1 MDIEQEMIRY
11 DRVRHINVHISK
23 ITYISEHMHGSFELS
38 YVLEGSAQYCQGAYR
53 QTVVPGSLVLTNPY
67 EQHSFAALGDQP
79 LVLLTLQ
86 VHKLFIRRYVET
98 IPRLRF
104 ATMSLGKLPKEK
116 YDQLV
121 DLLLRTA
128 WAYLGDEGVKQF
140 DVIANATAILGKLYD
155 WLEWELEENPDT
167 SGKELQKNRVQRLIS
182 YIDENYRQKITLS
195 MLAQKENISTTYLSH
210 FFRKYFGMTFQE
222 YLKNQRLEKA
232 LVLLQDPNISMVDI
246 CMNCGF
252 SDRRYLEDA
261 CRKTFGCSVSE
272 YRKRCQ
278 EQSESTPHPKGE
290 GLHHRCS
297 QRESTQ
303 ILRKY
308 VTPNQMNT
316 AQEED
321 YET

>member
-11 DRVRHINVHISK
+11 DRVRHINVYISK
-23 ITYISEHMHGSFELS
+23 IHYLSGHMHGSFELS
-38 YVLEGSAQYCQGAYR
+38 YVLEGGAQYCQGAYR
-53 QTVVPGSLVLTNPY
+53 RIVTPGCLVLTNPY
-67 EQHSFAALGDQP
+67 EQHSFTAVGDQP

-104 ATMSLGKLPKEK
+104 NAMQVGMLPKEK
-116 YDQLV
+116 HDQLV

-128 WAYLGDEGVKQF
+128 CAYLGSSGVKHF
-140 DVIANATAILGKLYD
+140 DVIAHATAILGKLYN
-155 WLEWELEENPDT
+155 WLDWELEDNPDT

-195 MLAQKENISTTYLSH
+195 MLAEREDISTTYLSH
-210 FFRKYFGMTFQE
+210 FFRKNFGMSFQE

-232 LVLLQDPNISMVDI
+232 LVLLHDKNISIVDI

-261 CRKTFGCSVSE
+261 CQKAFGCSVAE
-272 YRKRCQ
+272 YRGRAQAQADYSATAGADTLYHK
-278 EQSESTPHPKGE
+278 
-290 GLHHRCS
+290 CS
-297 QRESTQ
+297 QPEAVQ
-303 ILRKY
+303 LLQKY
-308 VTPNQMNT
+308 VEPELQK
-316 AQEED
+316 ELE
-321 YET
+321 